1 MSEVHKQIHIN
12 RSGLNAVILEEKYD
26 FKTVQSEN
34 VLKDAKNYLRKNY
47 KPSPDCMTKYLY
59 KRIPFIKWIRS
70 YDVRSL
76 FLNDLIGG
84 LTVGVINIP

>member
-1 MSEVHKQIHIN
+1 MTDTQKQIHIN

-34 VLKDAKNYLRKNY
+34 VLKGTKNYLKKNY
-47 KPSPDCMTKYLY
+47 KPSRDCMTRYLY
-59 KRIPFIKWIRS
+59 KRIPFIKWIRT